1 MAGLCEKCRSTPLDD
16 AGRCVTCEAEAEGL
30 KLLTRSG
37 FASVREMMSFLEER
51 GLDPE
56 MEKVP
61 AAREE
66 EKHHPLWNL
75 YAPEAQVPRAVELL
89 KKDWADLLDAPD
101 AIAAAARGQQGIDL
115 DKGGEVSCPA
125 CGHTFT
131 LSGGAAECP
140 ECGLALGAPANAA
153 PDEAAESS

>member
-1 MAGLCEKCRSTPLDD
+1 MAVLCEKCRSTPLDE
-16 AGRCVTCEAEAEGL
+16 AGRCVTCDADAEGL

-37 FASVREMMSFLEER
+37 FASVREMMSFLEAN

-75 YAPEAQVPRAVELL
+75 YVPEPQVPRGVELL
-89 KKDWADLLDAPD
+89 KKDWAELLDAPD
-101 AIAAAARGQQGIDL
+101 ALAAAARGQQGIDL
-115 DKGGEVSCPA
+115 DKGGEVTCPA
-125 CGHTFT
+125 CGHVFT
-131 LSGGAAECP
+131 PSGTLAECP
-140 ECGLALGAPANAA
+140 ECGLDLGVPANAA
-153 PDEAAESS
+153 PDEAESS

>member
-1 MAGLCEKCRSTPLDD
+1 MAGLCEKCRSTPLDEG
-16 AGRCVTCEAEAEGL
+16 GRCVTCEAEAEGL

-37 FASVREMMSFLEER
+37 FASVREMMSYLESN
-51 GLDPE
+51 GLAPE

-61 AAREE
+61 AARAE
-66 EKHHPLWNL
+66 EKAHPLWNL
-75 YAPEAQVPRAVELL
+75 YVPEAEVPRGVELL
-89 KKDWADLLDAPD
+89 KKDWAELLDAPD
-101 AIAAAARGQQGIDL
+101 AVAAAARGQQGIDL
-115 DKGGEVSCPA
+115 DEGGEVSCPA

-131 LSGGAAECP
+131 VSGGEAECP